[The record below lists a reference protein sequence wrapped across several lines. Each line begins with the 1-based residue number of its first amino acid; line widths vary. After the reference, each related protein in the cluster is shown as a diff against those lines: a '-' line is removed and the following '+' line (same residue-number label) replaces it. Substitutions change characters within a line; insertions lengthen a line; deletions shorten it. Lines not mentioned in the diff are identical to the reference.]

1 MCWLLRL
8 DQNLSGNGNGKTKL
22 ERAEMAEKKYSGV
35 FVSIGYMILLKTAI
49 RGDVRKNKG

>member
-1 MCWLLRL
+1 
-8 DQNLSGNGNGKTKL
+8 
-22 ERAEMAEKKYSGV
+22 MAEKKYSGV